1 MVNDLKLN
9 RAWDAENFA
18 LISKFTLRP
27 IKIF

>member
-1 MVNDLKLN
+1 VNDLKLN

-18 LISKFTLRP
+18 LISKFTLKP